1 MHTREIR
8 GYKNPI
14 IPILN
19 LTKHNDTFF
28 ILEGIQHTQSIVNWF
43 PMIIQ
48 VQLTDHNF
56 CGDHT
61 WLENVWS
68 INLVDVLSIHNLDSP
83 LTYCESKTFKYDYD
97 FICFQKYFGTF

>member
-19 LTKHNDTFF
+19 LTKHNGTFF

-68 INLVDVLSIHNLDSP
+68 INLVDVLSIHNLD
-83 LTYCESKTFKYDYD
+83 LTINLKHSNMTMILFVFKN
-97 FICFQKYFGTF
+97 I

>member
-68 INLVDVLSIHNLDSP
+68 INLVDVLSIHNLD
-83 LTYCESKTFKYDYD
+83 LTINPKHLNMTIALCVFKNISITF
-97 FICFQKYFGTF
+97 